1 MIIDLDKARV
11 FVRPGKTDLRNAANG
26 LSILAEGVM
35 KQDPFSGSLFL
46 FCNTD
51 RKLLKILYWDRNGFC
66 LWQKRLEKDR
76 FPWPE
81 SQEEAREINPAQLRM
96 LLDGIDFWKAH
107 RELHYQTVGG

>member
-1 MIIDLDKARV
+1 MIIDLDKVRV
-11 FVRPGKTDLRNAANG
+11 FVRPGKTDLRKAANG
-26 LSILAEGVM
+26 LSILAEGPM
-35 KQDPFSGSLFL
+35 RQDPFSGSLFL

-51 RKLLKILYWDRNGFC
+51 RKLLKILYWDRTGFC
-66 LWQKRLEKDR
+66 LWQTRLEKDR

-107 RELHYQTVGG
+107 RTLHYQTVAG